1 MLLGWKRS
9 PIVLRDGRQGC
20 YPTRCLLGNG
30 FLFAQKLGLLFAQ
43 KHGVLFAH
51 LSTQKRGF
59 LFAQQRGFLFALLSV
74 RERGFL
80 FAQKSVRGPPHIRH

>member
-30 FLFAQKLGLLFAQ
+30 LLFA
-43 KHGVLFAH
+43 
-51 LSTQKRGF
+51 QKRGF
-59 LFAQQRGFLFALLSV
+59 LFALMSV
-74 RERGFL
+74 HERGLL
-80 FAQKSVRGPPHIRH
+80 FAQNSVRGPPESPTDTRQREM